1 MSLDEHRLF
10 CFTKH
15 TEFAINSF
23 LLPHSLPSSFS
34 LNSCPIPIPIPLPPP
49 FYSSPS
55 FQSTSTLLACAARIS
70 EPDSPNLFVFLTET
84 SICDQLNSTP
94 FSPEILSPREYP
106 PPLPQDSFLPAVLFS
121 PFISGSRTSL
131 FYNSVFRRPITSPL
145 AYPVSQVSPLSPN
158 SHLSSVPNSPSHWSP
173 KSMIPSFSLLTISSQ
188 KRTSQLFYIFS
199 THLPLYS
206 NGFL

>member
-15 TEFAINSF
+15 TEFSNNSF
-23 LLPHSLPSSFS
+23 LLPHSLPSSF
-34 LNSCPIPIPIPLPPP
+34 LLHPCPISIPIPLPPP

-94 FSPEILSPREYP
+94 FFPEILSPREYP

-121 PFISGSRTSL
+121 PFISGSRTS
-131 FYNSVFRRPITSPL
+131 FSIIVSSSNQSP
-145 AYPVSQVSPLSPN
+145 P
-158 SHLSSVPNSPSHWSP
+158 PSHTPSAKFLLCHP
-173 KSMIPSFSLLTISSQ
+173 IPICPQFPTRHPIGRPNL
-188 KRTSQLFYIFS
+188 
-199 THLPLYS
+199 
-206 NGFL
+206 